1 MDARVNHPLQTIL
14 DEIDARHRAGER
26 PVVIFDLD
34 GTLYDNRPRTIRIV
48 HALAAA
54 LPPEQDRDANILRT
68 LGPGDLGYRLEDTLR
83 PRGVSEEVIN
93 LAKARWFSR
102 FFTDAACADDVP
114 VRGAAPFVQ
123 RCFHRGATVVYLT
136 GRDIPGMLVGTVRT
150 LRDDGFPIGQP
161 RVELVLKPTFEEDD
175 TRFKR
180 RMLDPMSELGTI
192 VATFENEPGNCNLFH
207 QRWPS
212 SHAVLLDTQS
222 APGAPP
228 LESGCVRVPDFSL

>member
-1 MDARVNHPLQTIL
+1 MSMTHPLRAIV
-14 DEIDARHRAGER
+14 DAVATRRAER
-26 PVVIFDLD
+26 PVLIFDLD
-34 GTLYDNRPRTIRIV
+34 GTLYDNRPRTLRIA
-48 HALAAA
+48 HAFAASLGDGYA
-54 LPPEQDRDANILRT
+54 RDAQIILG
-68 LGPGDLGYRLEDTLR
+68 LSAQQLMYRLDDTLR
-83 PRGVSEEVIN
+83 AHGVSEDVVK
-93 LAKARWFSR
+93 LASRRWFER

-114 VRGAAPFVQ
+114 VRGAAPFGQ

-175 TRFKR
+175 TGFKR
-180 RMLDPMSELGTI
+180 RMLDPMNELGTI
-192 VATFENEPGNCNLFH
+192 VATFENEPANANLFH
-207 QRWPS
+207 HRWPE

-228 LESGCVRVPDFSL
+228 LEPACIRVPDFSL